1 MSVRIGQASLG
12 ETGAHGQKPG
22 NQTGRELNFAHWYS
36 GSWLGVLRFK
46 DRRKAELAAQAC
58 EAGVGNKNI
67 GYDQDGRNTAYVAA
81 EAVDFILSKIAK
93 PVETDCSAFMMLCA
107 ISAGVDA
114 LKETYRKQGNSCT
127 TYCMM
132 RCFPATG
139 EFELLTDR
147 KYLTSDAY
155 LRRGDILV
163 SSGHTVMVLENGEK
177 EDDDMDKATFTELF
191 REMRKDLQDN
201 DCSDWSEAARQW
213 AVNNGIVQGGAPLPD
228 GSANFMWH
236 DDARAARHGSLPLR
250 AEARHDLMAQ
260 KKRRRKK
267 LDTSKLVCFL
277 LVGSGLLITQECIYL
292 MRLCIKSNYM
302 ASAAWLTAAL
312 SLAQV
317 IIITGGKCYFELVKS
332 DHKRGGITFEAA
344 KANGFQEQDASD
356 NVDSAF
362 I

>member
-22 NQTGRELNFAHWYS
+22 NQTGRELNFAYWYS

-147 KYLTSDAY
+147 KHLTSDAY
-155 LRRGDILV
+155 LRRGDDN
-163 SSGHTVMVLENGEK
+163 SWNSAK
-177 EDDDMDKATFTELF
+177 KAL
-191 REMRKDLQDN
+191 
-201 DCSDWSEAARQW
+201 
-213 AVNNGIVQGGAPLPD
+213 G
-228 GSANFMWH
+228 
-236 DDARAARHGSLPLR
+236 
-250 AEARHDLMAQ
+250 
-260 KKRRRKK
+260 
-267 LDTSKLVCFL
+267 
-277 LVGSGLLITQECIYL
+277 
-292 MRLCIKSNYM
+292 
-302 ASAAWLTAAL
+302 
-312 SLAQV
+312 
-317 IIITGGKCYFELVKS
+317 TG
-332 DHKRGGITFEAA
+332 
-344 KANGFQEQDASD
+344 
-356 NVDSAF
+356 
-362 I
+362 

>member
-1 MSVRIGQASLG
+1 MEYNITTIIQAVFALIAAVITVIVIPYIKSKTTAQQQAEINAWVKIAVSAAEQIYNGSGRGPEKKAYVLEWLKQRG
-12 ETGAHGQKPG
+12 ITVDEAKLDAMIESAVYELKTGAHGQKAG
-22 NQTGRELNFAHWYS
+22 NQTGRELNFSRWYN

-228 GSANFMWH
+228 GSANFMWQ
-236 DDARAARHGSLPLR
+236 DMMTREQLVTVLYRF
-250 AEARHDLMAQ
+250 AQ
-260 KKRRRKK
+260 K
-267 LDTSKLVCFL
+267 L
-277 LVGSGLLITQECIYL
+277 GMI
-292 MRLCIKSNYM
+292 
-302 ASAAWLTAAL
+302 
-312 SLAQV
+312 
-317 IIITGGKCYFELVKS
+317 
-332 DHKRGGITFEAA
+332 
-344 KANGFQEQDASD
+344 
-356 NVDSAF
+356 
-362 I
+362 

>member
-22 NQTGRELNFAHWYS
+22 NQTGRELNFAYWYS

-191 REMRKDLQDN
+191 REISQKIADRPGGYTRILKTGNRLGDNAKTCFIELVDYNENMLKGKEAKKATRTRRSRKA
-201 DCSDWSEAARQW
+201 S
-213 AVNNGIVQGGAPLPD
+213 AP
-228 GSANFMWH
+228 A
-236 DDARAARHGSLPLR
+236 
-250 AEARHDLMAQ
+250 AEAPA
-260 KKRRRKK
+260 
-267 LDTSKLVCFL
+267 T
-277 LVGSGLLITQECIYL
+277 E
-292 MRLCIKSNYM
+292 
-302 ASAAWLTAAL
+302 APAAEAPATEAPAA
-312 SLAQV
+312 
-317 IIITGGKCYFELVKS
+317 E
-332 DHKRGGITFEAA
+332 
-344 KANGFQEQDASD
+344 
-356 NVDSAF
+356 
-362 I
+362 

>member
-12 ETGAHGQKPG
+12 ETGARGQKAG
-22 NQTGRELNFAHWYS
+22 NQTGRELNFSRWYN

-46 DRRKAELAAQAC
+46 DAAKAEAAATTC
-58 EAGVGNKNI
+58 EAAVRNQNI
-67 GYDQDGRNTAYVAA
+67 GYDQYDRNTLYAA
-81 EAVDFILSKIAK
+81 AKAQGWDVSKVK
-93 PVETDCSAFMMLCA
+93 PVETDCSALMHVCA
-107 ISAGVDA
+107 VAAGVTA
-114 LKETYRKQGNSCT
+114 LEETYRKQGNSCT

-147 KYLTSDAY
+147 KHLTSDAY

-228 GSANFMWH
+228 GSANFMWQ
-236 DDARAARHGSLPLR
+236 DMMTREQLVTVLYRF
-250 AEARHDLMAQ
+250 AQ
-260 KKRRRKK
+260 K
-267 LDTSKLVCFL
+267 L
-277 LVGSGLLITQECIYL
+277 GMI
-292 MRLCIKSNYM
+292 
-302 ASAAWLTAAL
+302 
-312 SLAQV
+312 
-317 IIITGGKCYFELVKS
+317 
-332 DHKRGGITFEAA
+332 
-344 KANGFQEQDASD
+344 
-356 NVDSAF
+356 
-362 I
+362 

>member
-22 NQTGRELNFAHWYS
+22 NQTGRELNFSRWYN

-46 DRRKAELAAQAC
+46 DRRKAELAAQAR

-228 GSANFMWH
+228 GSANFMWQ
-236 DDARAARHGSLPLR
+236 DMMTRGAARHGSLPLR

-302 ASAAWLTAAL
+302 PSAAWLTAAL

-332 DHKRGGITFEAA
+332 GPQAWRYH
-344 KANGFQEQDASD
+344 
-356 NVDSAF
+356 V
-362 I
+362 

>member
-22 NQTGRELNFAHWYS
+22 NQTGRELNFAYWYS

-163 SSGHTVMVLENGEK
+163 SSGHNVISCVCI
-177 EDDDMDKATFTELF
+177 AS
-191 REMRKDLQDN
+191 
-201 DCSDWSEAARQW
+201 CCA
-213 AVNNGIVQGGAPLPD
+213 GA
-228 GSANFMWH
+228 
-236 DDARAARHGSLPLR
+236 
-250 AEARHDLMAQ
+250 
-260 KKRRRKK
+260 
-267 LDTSKLVCFL
+267 FL
-277 LVGSGLLITQECIYL
+277 
-292 MRLCIKSNYM
+292 
-302 ASAAWLTAAL
+302 
-312 SLAQV
+312 
-317 IIITGGKCYFELVKS
+317 YFETNCPEV
-332 DHKRGGITFEAA
+332 RGGSPGCRSPPSPVSVTHPPNTET
-344 KANGFQEQDASD
+344 E
-356 NVDSAF
+356 VYL
-362 I
+362 

>member
-22 NQTGRELNFAHWYS
+22 NQTGRELNFAYWYS

-127 TYCMM
+127 TYCMI

-228 GSANFMWH
+228 GSANFMWQ
-236 DDARAARHGSLPLR
+236 DMMTREQLGRTPQKEGRSLVRLLARG
-250 AEARHDLMAQ
+250 
-260 KKRRRKK
+260 
-267 LDTSKLVCFL
+267 
-277 LVGSGLLITQECIYL
+277 
-292 MRLCIKSNYM
+292 
-302 ASAAWLTAAL
+302 
-312 SLAQV
+312 
-317 IIITGGKCYFELVKS
+317 
-332 DHKRGGITFEAA
+332 
-344 KANGFQEQDASD
+344 
-356 NVDSAF
+356 
-362 I
+362 

>member
-22 NQTGRELNFAHWYS
+22 NQTGRELNFAYWYS

-114 LKETYRKQGNSCT
+114 LKDTYRKQGNSCT

-163 SSGHTVMVLENGEK
+163 SSGHTAMVLENGEK

-228 GSANFMWH
+228 GSANFMWQ
-236 DDARAARHGSLPLR
+236 DMMTREQLVTVLYRF
-250 AEARHDLMAQ
+250 AQ
-260 KKRRRKK
+260 K
-267 LDTSKLVCFL
+267 L
-277 LVGSGLLITQECIYL
+277 GMI
-292 MRLCIKSNYM
+292 
-302 ASAAWLTAAL
+302 
-312 SLAQV
+312 
-317 IIITGGKCYFELVKS
+317 
-332 DHKRGGITFEAA
+332 
-344 KANGFQEQDASD
+344 
-356 NVDSAF
+356 
-362 I
+362 

>member
-22 NQTGRELNFAHWYS
+22 NQTGRELNFSRWYN

-46 DRRKAELAAQAC
+46 DAAKAEAAAKTC
-58 EAGVGNKNI
+58 EAAVRNQNI
-67 GYDQDGRNTAYVAA
+67 GYDQYDRNTLYAA
-81 EAVDFILSKIAK
+81 AKAQGWDVSKVK
-93 PVETDCSAFMMLCA
+93 PVETDCSALMHVCA
-107 ISAGVDA
+107 VAAGVTA
-114 LKETYRKQGNSCT
+114 LEETYRKQGNSCT

-201 DCSDWSEAARQW
+201 DCSDWSEAARKW
-213 AVNNGIVQGGAPLPD
+213 AVDNGIVQGGAPLPD
-228 GSANFMWH
+228 GSANFMWQ
-236 DDARAARHGSLPLR
+236 DFLTREQLVTVLYRF
-250 AEARHDLMAQ
+250 AQ
-260 KKRRRKK
+260 K
-267 LDTSKLVCFL
+267 LG
-277 LVGSGLLITQECIYL
+277 VG
-292 MRLCIKSNYM
+292 
-302 ASAAWLTAAL
+302 
-312 SLAQV
+312 
-317 IIITGGKCYFELVKS
+317 
-332 DHKRGGITFEAA
+332 
-344 KANGFQEQDASD
+344 
-356 NVDSAF
+356 
-362 I
+362 

>member
-163 SSGHTVMVLENGEK
+163 SSGHTVMALENGEK
-177 EDDDMDKATFTELF
+177 EDDMDKETFTELF

-228 GSANFMWH
+228 GSANFMWQ
-236 DDARAARHGSLPLR
+236 DMMTREQLVTVLYRF
-250 AEARHDLMAQ
+250 AQ
-260 KKRRRKK
+260 K

>member
-1 MSVRIGQASLG
+1 M
-12 ETGAHGQKPG
+12 
-22 NQTGRELNFAHWYS
+22 
-36 GSWLGVLRFK
+36 
-46 DRRKAELAAQAC
+46 AEKRMFTKSIIDSDAFLEMPLSAQALYFHLNMR
-58 EAGVGNKNI
+58 ADDDGFVNNPKRITDYVNASADDLKILLAKRFIIRFDSGVIVIKHW
-67 GYDQDGRNTAYVAA
+67 RMHNTLRSDRYVAA

-127 TYCMM
+127 TYCMI

-228 GSANFMWH
+228 GSANFMWQ
-236 DDARAARHGSLPLR
+236 DMMTREQLVTVLYRF
-250 AEARHDLMAQ
+250 AQ
-260 KKRRRKK
+260 K
-267 LDTSKLVCFL
+267 L
-277 LVGSGLLITQECIYL
+277 GMI
-292 MRLCIKSNYM
+292 
-302 ASAAWLTAAL
+302 
-312 SLAQV
+312 
-317 IIITGGKCYFELVKS
+317 
-332 DHKRGGITFEAA
+332 
-344 KANGFQEQDASD
+344 
-356 NVDSAF
+356 
-362 I
+362 

>member
-22 NQTGRELNFAHWYS
+22 NQTGRELNFAYWYS

-201 DCSDWSEAARQW
+201 DCSD
-213 AVNNGIVQGGAPLPD
+213 G
-228 GSANFMWH
+228 
-236 DDARAARHGSLPLR
+236 
-250 AEARHDLMAQ
+250 
-260 KKRRRKK
+260 
-267 LDTSKLVCFL
+267 
-277 LVGSGLLITQECIYL
+277 
-292 MRLCIKSNYM
+292 
-302 ASAAWLTAAL
+302 
-312 SLAQV
+312 
-317 IIITGGKCYFELVKS
+317 
-332 DHKRGGITFEAA
+332 
-344 KANGFQEQDASD
+344 
-356 NVDSAF
+356 
-362 I
+362 